1 MWSRQASYTLWH
13 VLCTLLHLIMRH
25 CWLIM
30 SCSNSP
36 YTIRGATLPLI
47 SILGRYTKKIGDFPC
62 QEERRIW
69 STSPNPLHTQKNYR
83 FFLNQDLSFPF
94 EINLL
99 YRLWGLTCI
108 FHQPFFFYVSVIK
121 HSNVVSL
128 SEVWLYTNHHT
139 NRTT

>member
-47 SILGRYTKKIGDFPC
+47 SILGRYTKKNRWFSMPRGEKDMEYIP
-62 QEERRIW
+62 Q
-69 STSPNPLHTQKNYR
+69 PPPHTKK
-83 FFLNQDLSFPF
+83 L
-94 EINLL
+94 
-99 YRLWGLTCI
+99 
-108 FHQPFFFYVSVIK
+108 PFFFKSRPFLSFWNKLVIQTVRSDVHFSSTFLCFCDKTLQCGKFVWSVAL
-121 HSNVVSL
+121 HEPS
-128 SEVWLYTNHHT
+128 H
-139 NRTT
+139 